1 MDKEKIMIRPDF
13 NALPEFHKRYVQHV
27 KEYDI
32 LEAMKISST
41 QTLDLVRSISEE
53 LGEHRYA
60 AGKWSIKEL
69 LCHMMDT
76 ERILAYRALRF
87 ARNDKTNLP
96 GFEENDYA
104 PQANAQNR
112 KIKRIADEMERL
124 RLTTIDLFVNFTP
137 EMLERKGLANNL
149 ELSVLNL
156 GYIIPG
162 HESHHRAILKERYLS

>member
-1 MDKEKIMIRPDF
+1 MTKPDF
-13 NALPEFHKRYVQHV
+13 NTLPDFHKRYVQHV
-27 KEYDI
+27 KDYDVM
-32 LEAMKISST
+32 EAMKISSKE
-41 QTLDLVRSISEE
+41 TLGLVRSISEE
-53 LGEHRYA
+53 KGEHRYA

-104 PQANAQNR
+104 PQANANNR
-112 KIKRIADEMERL
+112 NIKQIADEMERL
-124 RLTTIDLFVNFTP
+124 RQTTIDLFVNFTP

-156 GYIIPG
+156 GYIISG

>member
-1 MDKEKIMIRPDF
+1 MTRPDF
-13 NALPEFHKRYVQHV
+13 NTLPEFHKRYVQHV
-27 KEYDI
+27 KDYDV
-32 LEAMKISST
+32 LEAMKISSKE
-41 QTLDLVRSISEE
+41 TLGLVRSISEE
-53 LGEHRYA
+53 MGEHRYA

-104 PQANAQNR
+104 PQANANNR
-112 KIKRIADEMERL
+112 NIKQIADEMERL
-124 RLTTIDLFVNFTP
+124 RQTTLDLFVNFTA
-137 EMLERKGLANNL
+137 EMLARKGLANNL

-156 GYIIPG
+156 GYIISG